1 VAVILVGQFFEERLV
16 DWQLLADQGSINE
29 KDLRLFQYAET
40 AREAWELIVQR
51 HGVPSAL

>member
-40 AREAWELIVQR
+40 AREAWELIVRR